1 MLATSARL
9 LRLLSVLQA
18 RRFWTGQELAERLE
32 VEPRTL
38 RRDVDRLRSLGY
50 TVVARNWRLPSG
62 DGEADLIA
70 WDRDELVIVEVKTR
84 ETLEYGLPDRAIGPE
99 KIRSLGRVARAW
111 AKSTGTGRVRA
122 DVVTVVLSPH
132 ISLNL
137 HKDAVDFGKRLLPGA
152 IPTSAIL

>member
-1 MLATSARL
+1 MTLNTVLALFDRLRDRRRRIVWSAD
-9 LRLLSVLQA
+9 QA
-18 RRFWTGQELAERLE
+18 VGRRGEDLAHRH
-32 VEPRTL
+32 
-38 RRDVDRLRSLGY
+38 LRSLGY

-84 ETLEYGLPDRAIGPE
+84 ETSEYGLPDRAIGPE
-99 KIRSLGRVARAW
+99 KIRSLGRIARAW